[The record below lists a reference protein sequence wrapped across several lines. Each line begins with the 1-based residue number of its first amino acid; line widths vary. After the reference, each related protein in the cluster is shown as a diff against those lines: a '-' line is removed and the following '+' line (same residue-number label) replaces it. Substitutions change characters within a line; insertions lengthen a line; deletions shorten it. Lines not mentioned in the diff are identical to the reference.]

1 MFDTKQKLLYC
12 LPDIDYYT
20 TLIRKSFIIF
30 CFWFLK
36 RNFVEDSSCVGNV
49 AFTRTGIRPPTNVRG
64 PREIAVWPT
73 SEISRHYF
81 LSGLSNYHALKEIF
95 SQNNVSTYSHEYNR
109 KYALNLKIIRKF
121 STIVWSWLGAVQK
134 NADLRPRTAV
144 SRTERYAGKRWVKA
158 ERCLALKLFG
168 QCYIVIV
175 MLFSWII
182 SKVKLRFGRKNV
194 GVSRILLSQQKWQN
208 LVFYNPETIEWLERT
223 NVPFWD
229 VTWSDSFLLTINVK
243 GIIYLLLL
251 HDLSWPTFL
260 LRLSL

>member
-1 MFDTKQKLLYC
+1 MYRGCKLFDTKQILLYC

-73 SEISRHYF
+73 SKISRHYF

-95 SQNNVSTYSHEYNR
+95 SQNNLSTYSHEYNR

-144 SRTERYAGKRWVKA
+144 SRTERCAGKHWVKD
-158 ERCLALKLFG
+158 ERSMALTHLG
-168 QCYIVIV
+168 SAT
-175 MLFSWII
+175 L
-182 SKVKLRFGRKNV
+182 
-194 GVSRILLSQQKWQN
+194 LLSC
-208 LVFYNPETIEWLERT
+208 F
-223 NVPFWD
+223 FH
-229 VTWSDSFLLTINVK
+229 
-243 GIIYLLLL
+243 G
-251 HDLSWPTFL
+251 
-260 LRLSL
+260 

>member
-1 MFDTKQKLLYC
+1 MLPLPGPVLGHLQMLGAQGRLL
-12 LPDIDYYT
+12 
-20 TLIRKSFIIF
+20 
-30 CFWFLK
+30 
-36 RNFVEDSSCVGNV
+36 
-49 AFTRTGIRPPTNVRG
+49 
-64 PREIAVWPT
+64 WPT

-95 SQNNVSTYSHEYNR
+95 SQNNLSTYSHEYNR

-121 STIVWSWLGAVQK
+121 STIVWSWLSAVQK

-158 ERCLALKLFG
+158 ERCLALKFFG

-194 GVSRILLSQQKWQN
+194 GVSRILLSQHKWQN
-208 LVFYNPETIEWLERT
+208 LVFYNPETRWNWVIRT
-223 NVPFWD
+223 N
-229 VTWSDSFLLTINVK
+229 K
-243 GIIYLLLL
+243 R
-251 HDLSWPTFL
+251 TFL
-260 LRLSL
+260 GCHMKWFFSFNDKCKGSNIPITPAWP